1 MPDLCLQFGFLK
13 CPGGDM
19 IKLNPMATARVPA
32 AVLLSGAEALIKE
45 SGPVKNGGMIQ
56 SMTYH

>member
-1 MPDLCLQFGFLK
+1 
-13 CPGGDM
+13 M